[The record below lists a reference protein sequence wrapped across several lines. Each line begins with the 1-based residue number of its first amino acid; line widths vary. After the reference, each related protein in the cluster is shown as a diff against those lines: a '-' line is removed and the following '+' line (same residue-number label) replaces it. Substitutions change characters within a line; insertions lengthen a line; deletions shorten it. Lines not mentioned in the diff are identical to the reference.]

1 LVEMGDEGNSEICL
15 LSEIWLRAAG
25 ALHPARA
32 AGSLGPA
39 WGTPGGRTPKATRS
53 LPACPGGG
61 AEPVPVS
68 VNKRRTAPSLGTA
81 PLLCAR
87 APRETLT
94 VTATS
99 GENQK
104 HKCNTKAQ
112 LLQSAWLPWVTHLP
126 APLRAPGRQQGL
138 PCPLLAA
145 WDREHALK
153 GGTELRV
160 ARAHGSPAG
169 RRGEGEHSK
178 TTALESTGG

>member
-1 LVEMGDEGNSEICL
+1 VPCTQRGQRGV
-15 LSEIWLRAAG
+15 
-25 ALHPARA
+25 
-32 AGSLGPA
+32 LGRPG
-39 WGTPGGRTPKATRS
+39 GTPGGRTPKATRS

-87 APRETLT
+87 APRETLN

-138 PCPLLAA
+138 PCPPPGCMGQRARLEGR
-145 WDREHALK
+145 DRAQ
-153 GGTELRV
+153 GCQ
-160 ARAHGSPAG
+160 GSRISRGPERG
-169 RRGEGEHSK
+169 RRTQQNHCFGKHRRLTEGRGQTSGP
-178 TTALESTGG
+178 TRSGNLGGLGHG